1 MPSNLY
7 VSAAGA
13 MARLTQLDLVSNNIA
28 NAATTGY
35 KRDGAFFESILQAS
49 LRDEEGEPVEGLPG
63 MEFVRSHGV
72 ASDFESGSIQTTGAP
87 LDVAILGRGFL
98 EVQTEQGL
106 RYTRAG
112 SLMVNAEG
120 TLTTRDGQAVMGEGG
135 PISITGTG
143 GHIVPSGEV
152 RDDQGN
158 VLGRLKVVEF
168 QNLLALR
175 KEGNQRFAA
184 GEEAGPTTVQNP
196 TFVTQ
201 SLEGSNV
208 NPVNELSTLVVLQRA
223 FDANIRTM
231 QADDEATSRLI
242 REIQG

>member
-28 NAATTGY
+28 NAGTTGY
-35 KRDGAFFESILQAS
+35 KRDGAFFESVLQAS
-49 LRDEEGEPVEGLPG
+49 LNDAEGETVEGLPG
-63 MEFVRSHGV
+63 MEFVRSHGI
-72 ASDFESGSIQTTGAP
+72 ASDFESGSIETTGAP
-87 LDVAILGRGFL
+87 LDVAIHGPGFL

-112 SLMVNAEG
+112 SFSVNAEG
-120 TLTTRDGQAVMGEGG
+120 TLITSGGQAVMGDGG

-143 GHIVPSGEV
+143 VHILPSGDIE
-152 RDDQGN
+152 DAEGN
-158 VLGRLKVVEF
+158 VLGRLKLVEF
-168 QNLLALR
+168 QNVLALR
-175 KEGNQRFAA
+175 KEGAQRFAA
-184 GEEAGPTTVQNP
+184 GEEAGPIPVQDP
-196 TFVTQ
+196 SFVAQ
-201 SLEGSNV
+201 SLERSNV

>member
-28 NAATTGY
+28 NAGTTGY
-35 KRDGAFFESILQAS
+35 KRDGAFFESVLQSS
-49 LRDEEGEPVEGLPG
+49 LRDEEGEPLSGLPG
-63 MEFVRSHGV
+63 MEFVRSTGV
-72 ASDFESGSIQTTGAP
+72 ASDFEAGSVMATGGA
-87 LDVAILGRGFL
+87 LDVAILGSGFL
-98 EVQTEQGL
+98 EVQTDQGL

-112 SLMVNAEG
+112 SLMVDAGG
-120 TLTTRDGQAVMGEGG
+120 TLTTQDGQPVMGEGG
-135 PISITGTG
+135 PIQVTGSG
-143 GHIVPSGEV
+143 VHVEPSGEV
-152 RDDQGN
+152 RDANGN
-158 VLGRLKVVEF
+158 VLGRLKVVDF

-175 KEGNQRFAA
+175 KEGHQRFAA
-184 GEEAGPTTVQNP
+184 GEEAIPTPRTDAR
-196 TFVTQ
+196 FVTQ

-208 NPVNELSTLVVLQRA
+208 NPVDELSTLVVLQRA